1 MRSNCTLEQQ
11 SLVVV
16 RHIVT
21 WVTFIIKREIRR
33 RPNST
38 SRPQLWQDT
47 KWQGA
52 TLEAWSVTLETWNEL
67 SKHWTIAAS
76 GGEYRAMQLLITSA
90 KRGHISRD
98 AINLTLSAYND
109 SCAEMRSEARVAC
122 IRLEM
127 DSIQT

>member
-1 MRSNCTLEQQ
+1 
-11 SLVVV
+11 
-16 RHIVT
+16 
-21 WVTFIIKREIRR
+21 
-33 RPNST
+33 
-38 SRPQLWQDT
+38 
-47 KWQGA
+47 
-52 TLEAWSVTLETWNEL
+52 
-67 SKHWTIAAS
+67 
-76 GGEYRAMQLLITSA
+76 MQLLITSA